1 MKENIPYIEPSQKDK
16 IRYLKRQKIT
26 DIILILFCFIVFIGS
41 LLQLHSYDKG
51 TRGFLIVE
59 GILTLLLGVVLY
71 SLVAAVRKK
80 YVLKDGDLLR
90 LKIKLT
96 KKQYLK
102 RRVKVLKSN
111 RNFWIV
117 QTANLFFILKSMA
130 KYFFKIIIY
139 GMFYYLI
146 GWVILLLYSDGTID
160 LANEQTYLRI
170 LQNIGILLMIFLLVG
185 MSFVLAVRRKV
196 ITDLQNY
203 SQQSI
208 SLFILLLFSSIA
220 QFQKFIDTYFIAIF
234 LFSLSIYLLFTI
246 IFYGFMK
253 KIKKVALKEND
264 EEKLFGIVKDEVV
277 SSADLEESKV
287 LNAIKPV
294 EAWEQFIYVNEITKD
309 QVFYHIEGHGSE
321 GLITDQQIMRT
332 SIEITYKVKYSMI
345 TFKLFLSDQ
354 MNTKNM
360 MGSYVNSPNAK
371 QILDKGI
378 GYLFF

>member
-26 DIILILFCFIVFIGS
+26 DIILILFCIIMVIGS
-41 LLQLHSYDKG
+41 LLELHSYDKG

-59 GILTLLLGVVLY
+59 GILILLLGVVLY
-71 SLVAAVRKK
+71 SLVVAVRKK
-80 YVLKDGDLLR
+80 YVLKDGNLLR

-102 RRVKVLKSN
+102 RRVQLLKSN

-117 QTANLFFILKSMA
+117 QTANLLFILKSMA

-139 GMFYYLI
+139 GMFYSLI

-185 MSFVLAVRRKV
+185 MSFVLAVRQKV

-220 QFQKFIDTYFIAIF
+220 QFQEFIDTYFISIF

-246 IFYGFMK
+246 IFHCFMK

-277 SSADLEESKV
+277 SSTDLEESKV

-309 QVFYHIEGHGSE
+309 QVFYHIGVNGSE

-345 TFKLFLSDQ
+345 TFKFFLSDE

-360 MGSYVNSPNAK
+360 MGSAESYREVRE
-371 QILDKGI
+371 
-378 GYLFF
+378 